1 MINKNDV
8 KTVLSGEIV
17 AVCVSERKGVRKKD
31 LGKAFL
37 KVGWGIEADAHSG
50 DWHRQISLL
59 AVESM
64 EKLAATMPDGI
75 PGLDCPSFQ
84 PGDFAENLTTRG
96 MELYTIPVG
105 TQLRIGNEVILE
117 VTQIGKECHLGCA
130 IRELVGDCIM
140 PREGIF
146 ARVIEEGWVESGDKM
161 IIMTKP

>member
-1 MINKNDV
+1 MLNKNDV

-146 ARVIEEGWVESGDKM
+146 ARVIEEGWVESGDK
-161 IIMTKP
+161 IIINN

>member
-1 MINKNDV
+1 MKV
-8 KTVLSGEIV
+8 EKKSGEIV
-17 AVCVSERKGVRKKD
+17 AVCVSDRKGVRKKD
-31 LGKAFL
+31 IRRAFL

-75 PGLDCPSFQ
+75 PGIERPAFQ

-96 MELYTIPVG
+96 IELYTIPIG
-105 TQLRIGNEVILE
+105 TRLRIGEEVVLE

-146 ARVIEEGWVESGDKM
+146 ARVIEEGWVESGDF
-161 IIMTKP
+161 IISKPE